1 MNDLEPRKVISLLF
15 IVAIA
20 AVFVLQFGPGSSGFS
35 RTGPTQGAGPSAAA
49 VVNGK
54 EIPLLAY
61 RMQYARQLDNYRR
74 QGFSFTPE
82 QARSIGLPT
91 QVLDGMV
98 DRELLSQAA
107 EHHGLVPSDD
117 ELLKIIQKNT
127 DFHKDGQFDFPT
139 YQQVL
144 RDYYRKTA
152 PEYEA
157 ELRKELAAIHMM
169 EFVRNG
175 VAVSDE
181 EVRNRFEKE
190 NNQAKLAFARFLP
203 TMYADKVAQPSA
215 AELEA
220 YKKAHEKEL
229 EDYFKANSALYN
241 QPERARVRRLLVKL
255 DPAATEEQKA
265 AARTRAES
273 LHKELQGGKDF
284 AELARAQSDDEAS
297 KANGGDLGWVE
308 RSSLEPQLAE
318 AVFALE
324 AGALSAPVETPSGL
338 HLVKVE
344 EKKAKVEKQLAEVS
358 DEIARTLYKR
368 DKAKEL
374 AKAEADKTLAA
385 LKQGKAL
392 ATLLP
397 PEKAGEPALKRM
409 ETETKPEAV
418 ETDLFNS
425 AAGSVPYLGADQALL
440 GAVFATT
447 QPQVLDQVF
456 SVGEGF
462 VVAQVTERK
471 LADEATWESK
481 KDEVRK
487 QVQQSRE
494 YEVSQSYLEA
504 LRKGGKVDKSE
515 EAITVVSGG

>member
-20 AVFVLQFGPGSSGFS
+20 AVFVLQFGPGSSGFG
-35 RTGPTQGAGPSAAA
+35 RTGPTEGSGPRAAA

-61 RMQYARQLDNYRR
+61 RTQYARQLDSYRR

-82 QARSIGLPT
+82 QARSIGLPG
-91 QVLDGMV
+91 QVLDSMV
-98 DRELLSQAA
+98 DRELLAQAA
-107 EHHGLVPSDD
+107 ERHGLVPSDE
-117 ELLKIIQKNT
+117 ELLAIIQKNP
-127 DFHKDGQFDFPT
+127 DFHKDGQFDFQT

-157 ELRKELAAIHMM
+157 ELRKELAAVHMM
-169 EFVRNG
+169 GFVRNG
-175 VAVSDE
+175 VTVSDE
-181 EVRNRFEKE
+181 EVKTRFEKD
-190 NNQAKLAFARFLP
+190 NNQARLAFARFLP

-215 AELEA
+215 AQLQA
-220 YKKAHEKEL
+220 YKAEHEKEL
-229 EDYFKANSALYN
+229 SDYFQANSSLYS
-241 QPERARVRRLLVKL
+241 QPERARVRRLLVRVA
-255 DPAATEEQKA
+255 PEATQEQKA

-284 AELARAQSDDEAS
+284 AELAKAQSDDEAS
-297 KANGGDLGWVE
+297 KASGGDLGWVE
-308 RSSLEPQLAE
+308 RGSLEPQLAE

-324 AGALSAPVETPSGL
+324 AGALSAPVETPAGF

-344 EKKAKVEKQLAEVS
+344 EKKARVEKQLAEVS
-358 DEIARTLYKR
+358 DEIARTLYRR

-374 AKAEADKTLAA
+374 AKSEADKALAA

-409 ETETKPEAV
+409 ETETRPEAV
-418 ETDLFNS
+418 ETDLFTSS
-425 AAGSVPYLGADQALL
+425 AGAVPYLGSEPALL
-440 GAVFATT
+440 SAVFATT
-447 QPQVLDQVF
+447 QPQVLEQVF

-471 LADEATWESK
+471 LADEAAWESK
-481 KDEVRK
+481 KEEVRK

-504 LRKGGKVDKSE
+504 LRKGGQVDKSQ
-515 EAITVVSGG
+515 EAVAAVAGG